1 LFANPKPLQ
10 KPQAGTLNTDQ
21 FGWSHRVI
29 DIQQLL
35 SVLPHRYPILL
46 VDRILEISDDN
57 MKCKGLKNVS
67 INYPG
72 IPIMPGVLIMES
84 MAQVGAA
91 LLMTTP
97 KLVGMIPLIGAIE
110 NAKFRQIVR
119 PGDQLIHEVEILW
132 VKGHVGKMQGV
143 AKVEGKVVAE
153 MTMLFKMTPREG

>member
-1 LFANPKPLQ
+1 
-10 KPQAGTLNTDQ
+10 
-21 FGWSHRVI
+21 
-29 DIQQLL
+29 
-35 SVLPHRYPILL
+35 
-46 VDRILEISDDN
+46 

-67 INYPG
+67 INEPFFQGHYPG
-72 IPIMPGVLIMES
+72 IPIMPGVLIIES

-97 KLVGMIPLIGAIE
+97 KLVGLIPLIGAIE
-110 NAKFRQIVR
+110 NAKFRQIVK

-153 MTMLFKMTPREG
+153 MTMLFKMSPREG

>member
-1 LFANPKPLQ
+1 ML
-10 KPQAGTLNTDQ
+10 
-21 FGWSHRVI
+21 

-46 VDRILEISDDN
+46 VDRILEISEDN

-67 INYPG
+67 INEPFFQGHYPG

-91 LLMTTP
+91 LLMTNP
-97 KLVGMIPLIGAIE
+97 KLLGKIPLIGAIE
-110 NAKFRQIVR
+110 NAKFRQIVQ

-132 VKGHVGKMQGV
+132 VKGLVGKMKGFATV
-143 AKVEGKVVAE
+143 DGKVVAE
-153 MTMLFKMTPREG
+153 MVMLFKMADREG

>member
-1 LFANPKPLQ
+1 M
-10 KPQAGTLNTDQ
+10 
-21 FGWSHRVI
+21 I
-29 DIQQLL
+29 DIQELL
-35 SVLPHRYPILL
+35 TVLPHRYPILL

-67 INYPG
+67 INEPFFQGHYPG

-97 KLVGMIPLIGAIE
+97 KLVGLIPLIGAIE
-110 NAKFRQIVR
+110 NAKFRKIVR

-132 VKGHVGKMQGV
+132 VRGTIGKMQGV
-143 AKVEGKVVAE
+143 AKVDGEVVAE
-153 MTMLFKMTPREG
+153 MTMLFKMSPREG

>member
-1 LFANPKPLQ
+1 ML
-10 KPQAGTLNTDQ
+10 
-21 FGWSHRVI
+21 

-46 VDRILEISDDN
+46 VDRILEISEDN
-57 MKCKGLKNVS
+57 KKCRGLKNVS
-67 INYPG
+67 INEPFFQGHYPG

-91 LLMTTP
+91 LLMTNP
-97 KLVGMIPLIGAIE
+97 KLVGKIPLIGAIE

-132 VKGHVGKMQGV
+132 VKGHVGKMKGFATV
-143 AKVEGKVVAE
+143 DGKVVAE
-153 MTMLFKMTPREG
+153 MVMLFKMVDREG

>member
-1 LFANPKPLQ
+1 M
-10 KPQAGTLNTDQ
+10 
-21 FGWSHRVI
+21 I

-46 VDRILEISDDN
+46 VDRILEISEDN
-57 MKCKGLKNVS
+57 KRCRGLKNVS
-67 INYPG
+67 INEPFFQGHYPG

-97 KLVGMIPLIGAIE
+97 KLVGKIPLIGAIE
-110 NAKFRQIVR
+110 NAKFRKIVR

-132 VKGHVGKMQGV
+132 VKGNVGKMKGV
-143 AKVEGKVVAE
+143 ATVDGEAVAE
-153 MTMLFKMTPREG
+153 MELLFKMSERES

>member
-1 LFANPKPLQ
+1 M
-10 KPQAGTLNTDQ
+10 
-21 FGWSHRVI
+21 I

-46 VDRILEISDDN
+46 VDRILEISEDN
-57 MKCKGLKNVS
+57 KRCKGLKNVS
-67 INYPG
+67 INEPFFQGHYPG

-97 KLVGMIPLIGAIE
+97 KLVGKIPLIGAIE
-110 NAKFRQIVR
+110 NAKFRKIVR

-132 VKGHVGKMQGV
+132 VKGNVGKMKGV
-143 AKVEGKVVAE
+143 ATVDGEAVAE
-153 MTMLFKMTPREG
+153 MELLFKMSERES

>member
-1 LFANPKPLQ
+1 ML
-10 KPQAGTLNTDQ
+10 
-21 FGWSHRVI
+21 

-46 VDRILEISDDN
+46 VDRILEISEDN
-57 MKCKGLKNVS
+57 KKCRGLKNVS
-67 INYPG
+67 INEPFFQGHYPG

-91 LLMTTP
+91 RLMTNP
-97 KLVGMIPLIGAIE
+97 KLVGKIPLIGAIE

-132 VKGHVGKMQGV
+132 VKGHVGKMKGFATV
-143 AKVEGKVVAE
+143 DGKVVAE
-153 MTMLFKMTPREG
+153 MVMLFKMVDREG